1 MSDYQRRIRW
11 MHEHF
16 GIDRSVV
23 DTFSPEEKRFRIA
36 AMREEIDEFEAA
48 TDHHDQLDA
57 LVDLI
62 VFAFGTVERA
72 GYAEV
77 FGEAFTRVMDS
88 NMTKTVGPNQKR
100 GSFALDLRKPDD
112 FKPANLSDLVE
123 NMK

>member
-1 MSDYQRRIRW
+1 MDDYLNRLQR
-11 MHEHF
+11 MHQHF
-16 GIDRSVV
+16 GIDRSEV
-23 DTFSPEEKRFRIA
+23 DTFSPEEKAFRVS
-36 AMREEIDEFEAA
+36 AMLEEIGEFLTA
-48 TDHHDQLDA
+48 TSHHDQLDA

-88 NMTKTVGPNQKR
+88 NMTKFVGPNQKR

-112 FKPANLSDLVE
+112 FKPADLTDLVE
-123 NMK
+123 DM